1 MSNLNHLRTFIAV
14 YRTESVTAAALEQN
28 LTQPGVTQ
36 HLQAL
41 EAHVGRKLFIREARR
56 MVPTDEGKSY
66 YAHLAGPIDALAD
79 IERKVFDARRGLH
92 PSVRVGSPA
101 EYFNAVALG
110 ELADSPVRLF
120 FTLGTS
126 EQLLVQLLNGELDVV
141 VATQL
146 REDKSLTYKPL
157 REESL
162 QLFGPKGLVVPK
174 NISDYR
180 GKGSKMAAWL
190 QQQRWLAY
198 GHELPSIRRFWKVNF
213 NARPVIDPVLV
224 IPNFMG
230 LIRACAQGAGL
241 TVAPSYLAREE
252 LAANAIG
259 PVWLTQKHAFNTLYL
274 AYRRGTES
282 ETAIAETISVLKRAD
297 EMFERRTAARLRVAK
312 ASRA

>member
-1 MSNLNHLRTFIAV
+1 MSNLNHLRTFVAV
-14 YRTESVTAAALEQN
+14 YRTESVTAAALELN

-41 EAHVGRKLFIREARR
+41 EAHVGRKLFFREARR

-66 YAHLAGPIDALAD
+66 YAQLAGPLDALSD

-101 EYFNAVALG
+101 EYFSAVALG

-126 EQLLVQLLNGELDVV
+126 EQLIDQLLQGTLDVV

-146 REDKSLTYKPL
+146 REDKSLTYVPL

-162 QLFGPKGLVVPK
+162 QLFGPKGLAVPK
-174 NISDYR
+174 IISDQR
-180 GKGSKMAAWL
+180 GKVAAWL

-241 TVAPSYLAREE
+241 TVAPAYLAREE
-252 LAANAIG
+252 LAANTIG
-259 PVWLTQKHAFNTLYL
+259 PIWPAQKPALNTLYL

-282 ETAIAETISVLKRAD
+282 EAAIAETISVLQRAD
-297 EMFERRTAARLRVAK
+297 TMFEQRTAVQSRYAK
-312 ASRA
+312 TSKA